1 MHEIFRRIETENW
14 NGNTKL
20 VQRIDSEWNFTLK
33 RSRKHTFHNLSELW
47 ATNFRFKVCGMKFRR
62 QQTSVWYQKNEYNM
76 KTLTPEHLLI
86 FSFMTNHRQVV
97 FMYNIWS
104 MTTFNAFN
112 AHWWG
117 FLVRFI
123 KKICLCVLS
132 EFSKSKLIGKNQKFI
147 VELSPID
154 IRVLILP
161 FTHGRRLFL
170 AFNTIHK

>member
-1 MHEIFRRIETENW
+1 MHEIFRRMKTENW

-62 QQTSVWYQKNEYNM
+62 QQTSVWYQKNEYNI

-97 FMYNIWS
+97 YMYNIWS
-104 MTTFNAFN
+104 MTTFNA
-112 AHWWG
+112 HWWG
-117 FLVRFI
+117 FLVRFM
-123 KKICLCVLS
+123 KKYVCVCYQSFRKASWL
-132 EFSKSKLIGKNQKFI
+132 GKIQKFI

-170 AFNTIHK
+170 AFNTTHK